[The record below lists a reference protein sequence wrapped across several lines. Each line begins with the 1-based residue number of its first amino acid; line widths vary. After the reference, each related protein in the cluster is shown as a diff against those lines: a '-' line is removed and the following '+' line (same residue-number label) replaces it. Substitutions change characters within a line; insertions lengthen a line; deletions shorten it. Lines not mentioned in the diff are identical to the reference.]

1 MSDPVVCSFITKVLC
16 SKGGRLGFQ
25 ELFQEVQLPEQQV
38 RQILEDVGQ
47 ERFVIQKEGSSTWVL
62 AVSSVRVCVRK
73 ECFSGCSRLH
83 LCKLY
88 LMGKCRTR
96 ICKYSHDIFSEDNQK
111 VLKNHQLSGLN
122 EDDLR
127 ILLLQNDPFFLP
139 DVCQVYNKG
148 EEKCSQRA
156 NCTKLHICRFFLK
169 GQCRFPHCKRS
180 HNLLDPD
187 TLALLLAEG
196 LDHKIAWNI
205 QSICDHK
212 TAAFCKELGQ
222 SKTYSSN
229 PKPTSGGRRSDAL
242 NWTEYRL
249 EQASSLLT
257 SMQLEPAK
265 AVKAVSPTEP
275 LSTEKEK
282 SDEICLHYVWR
293 FCKYRNNCPLVHCD
307 LPYCWQK
314 YIGNDWH
321 NIAENKEIEKAY
333 CDPSLT
339 CHWNPDINFCS
350 MTSNHAPVRRLS
362 TPSSVTKP
370 TKFVMTTKWLW
381 YWKNDLG
388 QWIEYGNQSMRP
400 QTTACGM
407 DPAHHGH
414 PSGLHSHLPPAR
426 ALAARA
432 GRWWLAHLEMVFDLL
447 GDLRAHMPDAVSY
460 MPDGISLACAS
471 RHPHFTG
478 LRQLLQLFNWPPIEK
493 VLRTADPEFKPGR
506 SVQKNVQDASQED
519 GQHQGSSLGSDDLEN
534 LFLAE
539 PNGTIQFE
547 AGSQQYVINFK
558 EMTQRNLLYNTK
570 REVRRRPKFVSS
582 EDVKTKKG
590 HTAGPVPVSTAASAS
605 PLGPAL
611 NYPLEWDRSA
621 LPAIGYKAVELSKT
635 SHEYTKIANLFQT
648 TMSNYVIKKIK
659 RIQNPSLWQ
668 VFQWQK
674 EQMKK
679 KKGGQNVE
687 EKLLFHGTNYSFLE
701 AICNDNF
708 DWRICGTNGTVFGKG
723 SYFARD
729 AQYSHNYCQHKA
741 NSKEFVLFVAQVLVG
756 DSAKGHSTYS
766 RPPAKSTDPTRCYD
780 SCVDNLMDASIYII
794 FEKHQ
799 IYPAY
804 LIYYEEDKKC
814 VLA

>member
-388 QWIEYGNQSMRP
+388 QWIEYGNQ
-400 QTTACGM
+400 
-407 DPAHHGH
+407 
-414 PSGLHSHLPPAR
+414 
-426 ALAARA
+426 
-432 GRWWLAHLEMVFDLL
+432 
-447 GDLRAHMPDAVSY
+447 
-460 MPDGISLACAS
+460 
-471 RHPHFTG
+471 
-478 LRQLLQLFNWPPIEK
+478 
-493 VLRTADPEFKPGR
+493 
-506 SVQKNVQDASQED
+506 D